1 MYKVMIVDNEPNIRS
16 GLCYI
21 IDWERYDFRI
31 SDLAKNGKEAIEK
44 LEKNPPDLIITD
56 IKMPGMDGLEL
67 IRYVREELQDENMK
81 FIILSG
87 YDEFDYAR
95 EAMKYNVRAYL
106 LKPIDEKELIDS
118 LEMIKKELVK
128 ENLYEYFYIEKVE
141 SFCEKFTEIKEFDEL
156 VNVIEKNSQDR
167 EEILEKI
174 INNFIEIRLHPRIIK
189 IHLDNFIM
197 KLSTIIN
204 NMGGSIDN
212 IIKEYSFFK
221 TTIANINIEQ
231 LREELLDFVNDS
243 SNYIEELKKNC
254 GIINMVKHYI
264 QDNYAENIRL
274 KDLAEKFYIN
284 TAYLGQLFK
293 KETGSS
299 FSRYLNEIRI
309 EKAKELLRRT
319 DLHIYQIAEK
329 VGYGNSD
336 YFIIKFKEFEGCT
349 PLEYKTKIQQS

>member
-1 MYKVMIVDNEPNIRS
+1 MYKVMIVDNEPNIRN
-16 GLCYI
+16 GLRYV
-21 IDWERYDFRI
+21 IDWEKNDFII
-31 SDLAKNGKEAIEK
+31 SDLAKNGRDALEK

-67 IRYVREELQDENMK
+67 IRFIREELQDDQMK

-106 LKPIDEKELIDS
+106 LKPIDEEELIGA
-118 LEMIKKELVK
+118 LEIIKKDLARG
-128 ENLYEYFYIEKVE
+128 NPYEYFYHERRE
-141 SFCEKFTEIKEFDEL
+141 NLCEKFTEIKEFDNL
-156 VNVIEKNSQDR
+156 IAVIEQNSNEAGEIV
-167 EEILEKI
+167 EEIIAYFNEVS
-174 INNFIEIRLHPRIIK
+174 LHPRIIK
-189 IHLDNFIM
+189 IHLDNFII
-197 KLSTIIN
+197 KLSTILN

-212 IIKEYSFFK
+212 IIKDYSFFK
-221 TTIANINIEQ
+221 TTISSMDISE
-231 LREELLDFVNDS
+231 LKKVLLDFVADS
-243 SNYIEELKKNC
+243 MNYIEELKKNC
-254 GIINMVKHYI
+254 GLINKVLLYI
-264 QDNYAENIRL
+264 NDNYGENLRL

-319 DLHIYQIAEK
+319 DLHIYQIAER

-349 PLEYKTKIQQS
+349 PLEYKMKF

>member
-174 INNFIEIRLHPRIIK
+174 INNFIEIRLHP
-189 IHLDNFIM
+189 
-197 KLSTIIN
+197 
-204 NMGGSIDN
+204 G
-212 IIKEYSFFK
+212 
-221 TTIANINIEQ
+221 
-231 LREELLDFVNDS
+231 
-243 SNYIEELKKNC
+243 
-254 GIINMVKHYI
+254 
-264 QDNYAENIRL
+264 
-274 KDLAEKFYIN
+274 
-284 TAYLGQLFK
+284 
-293 KETGSS
+293 
-299 FSRYLNEIRI
+299 
-309 EKAKELLRRT
+309 LLRFT
-319 DLHIYQIAEK
+319 W
-329 VGYGNSD
+329 
-336 YFIIKFKEFEGCT
+336 II
-349 PLEYKTKIQQS
+349 LS